1 MKKTSLNKGVLKKV
15 LRLVGKY
22 PCSLASTLL
31 FAGLSV
37 AFTLYVPYLLGDAI
51 DCIVAKNNVN
61 FSALKTIFI
70 KIGVSVFI
78 TAVSTWLTSV
88 FNQRITYGVV
98 EEIRK
103 RAFEKIAR
111 LPLKY
116 IDTHA
121 HGDTVSR
128 IVTDADQFAD
138 GLLMGFTQ
146 FFTGVLTIVGTVG
159 FMLMASWKIALVVV
173 FVTPLSLLVAKF
185 IATHTHDYFVKQS
198 EIRAE
203 QTAFAEEIIGGLK
216 TVQAFSMEAENERRF
231 NEIDERLQKA
241 SLDATFYSSM
251 VNPSTRFVN
260 NFVYAVV
267 ALIGALSI
275 VGGGFT
281 AGGLTKFLS
290 YANQYTK
297 PFNEIS
303 GVVTELSHAFVC
315 ASRIFDLLDEE
326 ELSKEP
332 TTELKQA
339 NGNVDFDKVYF
350 SYTPEKPLIENFSLK
365 VKVGQ
370 KIAIVGPTGC
380 GKTTLVN
387 LLMRFYDPVQGQ
399 ISVDGVKTQTVTR
412 NSLRKNYG
420 MVLQDTWI
428 QHGTVKQNI
437 AFGKPDATDEEIIS
451 AAKAAHAHG
460 FIKRLKQGYETLLS
474 EDGALSQGQKQL
486 LCIARIMLLLP
497 PILILD
503 EATSSID
510 TRTEMKISDG
520 FETLT
525 KGKTSFV
532 VAHRLSTIQSADIIL
547 VMNAG
552 NVVEQGTHKEL
563 LEKKGFYYGL
573 YQSQFA

>member
-1 MKKTSLNKGVLKKV
+1 
-15 LRLVGKY
+15 
-22 PCSLASTLL
+22 
-31 FAGLSV
+31 
-37 AFTLYVPYLLGDAI
+37 
-51 DCIVAKNNVN
+51 
-61 FSALKTIFI
+61 
-70 KIGVSVFI
+70 
-78 TAVSTWLTSV
+78 
-88 FNQRITYGVV
+88 
-98 EEIRK
+98 
-103 RAFEKIAR
+103 
-111 LPLKY
+111 
-116 IDTHA
+116 
-121 HGDTVSR
+121 
-128 IVTDADQFAD
+128 
-138 GLLMGFTQ
+138 
-146 FFTGVLTIVGTVG
+146 
-159 FMLMASWKIALVVV
+159 VV

>member
-1 MKKTSLNKGVLKKV
+1 
-15 LRLVGKY
+15 
-22 PCSLASTLL
+22 
-31 FAGLSV
+31 
-37 AFTLYVPYLLGDAI
+37 
-51 DCIVAKNNVN
+51 
-61 FSALKTIFI
+61 
-70 KIGVSVFI
+70 
-78 TAVSTWLTSV
+78 
-88 FNQRITYGVV
+88 
-98 EEIRK
+98 
-103 RAFEKIAR
+103 
-111 LPLKY
+111 
-116 IDTHA
+116 
-121 HGDTVSR
+121 
-128 IVTDADQFAD
+128 
-138 GLLMGFTQ
+138 
-146 FFTGVLTIVGTVG
+146 
-159 FMLMASWKIALVVV
+159 
-173 FVTPLSLLVAKF
+173 
-185 IATHTHDYFVKQS
+185 
-198 EIRAE
+198 
-203 QTAFAEEIIGGLK
+203 
-216 TVQAFSMEAENERRF
+216 MEAENERRF